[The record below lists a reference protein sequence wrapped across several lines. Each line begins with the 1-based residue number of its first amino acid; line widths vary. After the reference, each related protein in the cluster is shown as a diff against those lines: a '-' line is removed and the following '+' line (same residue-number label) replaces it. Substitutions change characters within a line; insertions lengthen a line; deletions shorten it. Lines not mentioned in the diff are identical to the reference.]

1 MNSYVVNLY
10 PVPNDSNPGQT
21 IDVTSAATASFTQ
34 ALDYKTT
41 CCYITITGGDC
52 YVTFDGST
60 PSSTNGHHIIVPH
73 DAWWSKESTRVA
85 KFKATGGNTSHVVMS
100 QFTY

>member
-10 PVPNDSNPGQT
+10 PLPNDGQPGQT
-21 IDVTSAATASFTQ
+21 IDVSNGTVSSFTQ
-34 ALDYKTT
+34 SLDYKTS

-52 YVTFDGST
+52 WVTFDGST
-60 PSSTNGHHIIVPH
+60 PSSANGHRLQVPY
-73 DAWWSKESTRVA
+73 DRIWSKEATRTA
-85 KFKATGGNTSHVVMS
+85 KFIAASGTLSHVVMS

>member
-10 PVPNDSNPGQT
+10 PVPNDSQPGQT
-21 IDVTSAATASFTQ
+21 IDVTSPAASFTQ

-41 CCYITITGGDC
+41 CCFITTYGADC
-52 YVTFDGST
+52 YVTFDGTT
-60 PSSTNGHHIIVPH
+60 PSASNGHRIVAPFS
-73 DAWWSKESTRVA
+73 AYWSKEATRTA
-85 KFKATGGNTSHVVMS
+85 KFIAIGGNTAHITMS